1 MTRRTFLKTGLTLG
15 LGITAKA
22 LGIMPAQ
29 AKESGRMFQVTKTDE
44 EWREILTP
52 EKVRVRGPERTKPA
66 FSHKY
71 AAKKDP
77 GPYPRT
83 RSDLHLRA
91 PDPNY
96 DSRTGPTRRPLPIS

>member
-44 EWREILTP
+44 EWRQILTP
-52 EKVRVRGPERTKPA
+52 EQFRVLRQEGTERPFA
-66 FSHKY
+66 NKY
-71 AAKKDP
+71 DANKDL
-77 GPYPRT
+77 GTY
-83 RSDLHLRA
+83 HCA
-91 PDPNY
+91 
-96 DSRTGPTRRPLPIS
+96 G

>member
-44 EWREILTP
+44 EWRQILTP
-52 EKVRVRGPERTKPA
+52 EQFRVLRQEGTERP
-66 FSHKY
+66 F
-71 AAKKDP
+71 AKKYDANKES
-77 GPYPRT
+77 GNYYCAGCGLHHLYSDSPYDRRT
-83 RSDLHLRA
+83 SQTL
-91 PDPNY
+91 
-96 DSRTGPTRRPLPIS
+96 SGQ